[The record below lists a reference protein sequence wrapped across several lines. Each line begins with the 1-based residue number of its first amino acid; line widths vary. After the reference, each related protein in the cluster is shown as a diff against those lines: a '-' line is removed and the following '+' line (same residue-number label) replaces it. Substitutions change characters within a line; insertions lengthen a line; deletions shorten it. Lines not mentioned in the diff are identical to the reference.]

1 MREGFLK
8 LKSMILKPKQRDFE
22 EVNVS
27 LTNVYSQ
34 GGLNK
39 QVLDQLNIEI
49 STLSHGLSDFEPAE
63 ISEVGTDIAQFC
75 KDPAPSSGMVQV
87 G

>member
-1 MREGFLK
+1 
-8 LKSMILKPKQRDFE
+8 MILKPKQRDFE

-63 ISEVGTDIAQFC
+63 EA
-75 KDPAPSSGMVQV
+75 SSLHH
-87 G
+87 